1 MSSDHVCT
9 CPSIDR
15 QTLCQRSCSERE
27 FGTCHFANIYNH
39 HAMENGYQVNIIVQT
54 KSLQQQQQQKAA
66 AVRSLISTQEMS
78 SFSSST
84 PLSLA
89 YNHTHTL
96 RERETSSMIIV
107 CLVTQLHQI
116 VFNWCKSL
124 FFCGCCCTHKSKSW
138 SVIYVC
144 AILNNVQPHRR

>member
-96 RERETSSMIIV
+96 RERDFLNDYCVSCHTIALDRFQLVQIIV
-107 CLVTQLHQI
+107 LLWLLLHTQIQKLECDI
-116 VFNWCKSL
+116 C
-124 FFCGCCCTHKSKSW
+124 
-138 SVIYVC
+138 VC
-144 AILNNVQPHRR
+144 DPQ